1 MKTFHATSPAG
12 YSLCLLLA
20 FLLIGTLPLSA
31 RILPTGIGLRTM
43 LSGNG
48 ISTAPA
54 LTFQYAGTNWE
65 WELGADLQLRKP
77 HFSGM
82 QTTLC
87 YYPMRKN
94 IQGLRLGF
102 FTNIHYSF
110 AALMNKNV
118 IEQESF
124 LAPER
129 RMQINEMHLRIIEG
143 QAGFILRIFHTKD
156 LSTYY
161 GVGFGAYQTLGDED
175 DYVLIHRE
183 FNHAQLVLNF
193 GINYNFCHQY

>member
-1 MKTFHATSPAG
+1 MKTFHATPRAR
-12 YSLCLLLA
+12 YFLFLLLA
-20 FLLIGTLPLSA
+20 LLLIGILPLSA
-31 RILPTGIGLRTM
+31 RILPTGIGVRTM

-54 LTFQYAGTNWE
+54 LTFQYAGDKWE
-65 WELGADLQLRKP
+65 WEIGANLQLRKP
-77 HFSGM
+77 HLSGM
-82 QTTLC
+82 QTTLY

-102 FTNIHYSF
+102 FTNINYNF
-110 AALMNKNV
+110 AGFMNKNV

-129 RMQINEMHLRIIEG
+129 RVQLKEMQLEVLEA
-143 QAGFILRIFHTKD
+143 QAGFVLRIFHTSE

-161 GVGFGAYQTLGDED
+161 GVGFGAYQTLGNED

-193 GINYNFCHQY
+193 GINYNFSREL